1 MFSAC
6 HLKRRRLQLGRL
18 FSNFSVTN
26 GATPKHCYFRCVFV
40 CVFAFVCMCV
50 CLCMCEK
57 AQLIKVVKKV
67 FISKSFHPSFR
78 LSVCPFVVCPS
89 IRLSVGHCINHTMGN
104 VQVTV
109 NYPAGPVWWRPI
121 DQWLSI
127 YYLLTNPSEYPFHQH
142 KSLWGGKTF
151 LCYVFFTVCA

>member
-6 HLKRRRLQLGRL
+6 HSNRRRLQSGRL

-26 GATPKHCYFRCVFV
+26 GVTPKHCYFRCVFV

-57 AQLIKVVKKV
+57 AQLIKVDEER
-67 FISKSFHPSFR
+67 IYLQILPSILPFVR
-78 LSVCPFVVCPS
+78 LSVR
-89 IRLSVGHCINHTMGN
+89 RLSVHQTVGHCIHHTMGN

-121 DQWLSI
+121 DQWLAI

-151 LCYVFFTVCA
+151 LCYVYFTVCA